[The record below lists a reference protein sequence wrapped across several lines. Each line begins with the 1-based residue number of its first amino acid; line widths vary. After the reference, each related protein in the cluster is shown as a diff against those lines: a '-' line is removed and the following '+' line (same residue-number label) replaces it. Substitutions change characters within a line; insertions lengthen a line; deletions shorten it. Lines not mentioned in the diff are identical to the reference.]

1 MKKSAL
7 LWAALSPFLLG
18 CAATRDLLAGE
29 EEKQERAKIEYSAS
43 EQPRELDLPPDL
55 INSFESEF
63 DGPVNYSQYRLG
75 DIDAGPRVAASP
87 DDDADIRYL
96 RAGGLRWLVVARPPE
111 QVWPL
116 ARAFLLDF
124 GFALEI
130 DSAELGVLETD
141 WLENRAR
148 ARAGGFTGIIDKAL
162 DRFWDTGERDK
173 FRLRIEPG
181 ERAQTTEVYLSHR
194 GIASRFA
201 RRTDLFEG
209 FERLPPNPQLEV
221 EMLRRLMIR
230 LSGQEPAQIDA
241 IVSAGE
247 NAADPRPPDF
257 VGRAAR
263 DRRHG
268 AAAIFGGARSRRLHD
283 RAANGRAV
291 RGGGSRLYPL
301 RRRGRSRIRKRQSV
315 RENRGAVFERGQNAA
330 AVAVAL
336 VADGGRLARERR
348 GRKRARARRR
358 NGAADFANH
367 RRQLAVSVASSR
379 G

>member
-18 CAATRDLLAGE
+18 CAATRDLLSGE

-247 NAADPRPPDF
+247 NAADPRPPDSSGGLL
-257 VGRAAR
+257 VTGDNAR
-263 DRRHG
+263 RRFLVALDRG
-268 AAAIFGGARSRRLHD
+268 GFTIEPQTDAPSAAADLVFIRYEGEAEAESESGNPFERIAALFSKEDKTPRRLRLRLSPTAD
-283 RAANGRAV
+283 ALRVSVEDENGRA
-291 RGGGSRLYPL
+291 LDD
-301 RRRGRSRIRKRQSV
+301 
-315 RENRGAVFERGQNAA
+315 ET
-330 AVAVAL
+330 
-336 VADGGRLARERR
+336 
-348 GRKRARARRR
+348 ARRILR
-358 NGAADFANH
+358 IIADN
-367 RRQLAVSVASSR
+367 LPYPSASSR

>member
-18 CAATRDLLAGE
+18 CAATRDLLSGE
-29 EEKQERAKIEYSAS
+29 EEKQERAKIEYSAP

-247 NAADPRPPDF
+247 NAADPRPPDSS
-257 VGRAAR
+257 
-263 DRRHG
+263 
-268 AAAIFGGARSRRLHD
+268 GGL
-283 RAANGRAV
+283 
-291 RGGGSRLYPL
+291 
-301 RRRGRSRIRKRQSV
+301 
-315 RENRGAVFERGQNAA
+315 
-330 AVAVAL
+330 L
-336 VADGGRLARERR
+336 VTGDN
-348 GRKRARARRR
+348 ARRR
-358 NGAADFANH
+358 FWWRSIAAAS
-367 RRQLAVSVASSR
+367 RSSR
-379 G
+379 KRTRRPRRRISSLSATKARPKSNPKAAIRSRESRRCFRKRTKRRGGCGCACRRRRTLCA